1 MMIRN
6 IVLKSIS
13 LSPKPKTSF
22 SASPSSRTRRT
33 VWHAGYVNQEE
44 AAELSKQIVALSQR
58 LTVTKSKDNYPDLKK
73 RMLELK
79 KEYEGITG
87 EPYADES

>member
-1 MMIRN
+1 M
-6 IVLKSIS
+6 
-13 LSPKPKTSF
+13 
-22 SASPSSRTRRT
+22 
-33 VWHAGYVNQEE
+33 NQEE